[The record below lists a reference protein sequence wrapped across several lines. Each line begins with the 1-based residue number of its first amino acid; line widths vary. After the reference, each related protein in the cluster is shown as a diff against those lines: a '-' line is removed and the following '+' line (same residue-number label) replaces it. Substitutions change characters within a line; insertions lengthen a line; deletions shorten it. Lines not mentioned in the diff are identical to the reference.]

1 MGAAPDFDRLIDTYR
16 GPLIGLI
23 ASLGVSRGDAE
34 ELAQDT
40 FAEAYVA
47 RERFNAAWHE
57 TERVGAW
64 LRGIA
69 LNLART
75 WKRSRARRA
84 ADSIADHDPAAHV
97 GRETDET
104 ERVMRALQRLPM
116 SQRTVIT
123 MVYLEDS
130 GIREVAA
137 LLGVKPKN
145 VENELYRARR
155 ALKAML
161 ATPSFAQGRE
171 GESS

>member
-1 MGAAPDFDRLIDTYR
+1 VGAAPDFDKLIDTYR
-16 GPLIGLI
+16 GPLIGLV
-23 ASLGVSRGDAE
+23 ASLGVPRGEAE
-34 ELAQDT
+34 ELAQDA
-40 FAEAYVA
+40 FAEAFLA
-47 RERFNAAWHE
+47 RERFNAEWDD

-69 LNLART
+69 LNLVRN
-75 WKRSRARRA
+75 WKRSRVRRA
-84 ADSIADHDPAAHV
+84 VDPLGSHDPSAR
-97 GRETDET
+97 GEERSEET
-104 ERVMRALQRLPM
+104 ERLTRALRRLPI

-145 VENELYRARR
+145 VENELYRARK

-171 GESS
+171 GETS

>member
-1 MGAAPDFDRLIDTYR
+1 MGAPADFDKLIDSYR

-23 ASLGVSRGDAE
+23 ASLGVSHGDAE

-47 RERFNAAWHE
+47 RDRFNAEWND

-69 LNLART
+69 LNLVRN

-84 ADSIADHDPAAHV
+84 ADSIADHHPAARV
-97 GRETDET
+97 AEEADDN
-104 ERVMRALQRLPM
+104 ERLMHALQRLPI

-130 GIREVAA
+130 GIYEVAA
-137 LLGVKPKN
+137 LLGVKPKV
-145 VENELYRARR
+145 VENDLYRARK
-155 ALKAML
+155 ALKALL
-161 ATPSFAQGRE
+161 AMPSLAARSE
-171 GESS
+171 GEPS